1 VTSSKRATNLPNVP
15 TLAELGFKDYDIS
28 QFQGMLAP
36 AKTDPLIIQKLQ
48 TEIAKVIKNPEV
60 IKRLVQDGGNELIGN
75 TPEEFAAQI
84 KAETAMY
91 ARLIKENNVRPE

>member
-1 VTSSKRATNLPNVP
+1 
-15 TLAELGFKDYDIS
+15 
-28 QFQGMLAP
+28 MLAP